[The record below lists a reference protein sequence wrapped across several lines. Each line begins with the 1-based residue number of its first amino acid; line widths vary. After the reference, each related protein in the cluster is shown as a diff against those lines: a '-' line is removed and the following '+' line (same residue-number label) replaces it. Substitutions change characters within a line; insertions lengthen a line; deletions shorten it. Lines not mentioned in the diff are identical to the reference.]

1 MQFHLNGF
9 SEGDPSRFTAA
20 DGRSDAQGDLP
31 EEVDVLIIG
40 SGPAGLTL
48 AAQLAAYPNISTRI
62 IEQKHEPMTRGQA
75 DGISCR
81 SMEMFNAFGFADRV
95 MREGY
100 WVNETTFWMPSHN
113 NPKQI
118 ERIGRIQD
126 VEEGISEM
134 PHIILNQARVHDLYL
149 DIMRNSPSRL
159 EVDYGHKLLDLQVSN
174 SEESHPVSVTLECKK
189 PGQEDRL
196 KTLRARY
203 VVGCDGA
210 RSLVRTAIGREL
222 VGDYALQAWG
232 VMDILAVT
240 NFPDI
245 RLKTIIKSA
254 NDGNILIIPREGGY
268 LVRIYVELD
277 KLKSRGESSNTTL
290 DQLIATTK
298 QIFSPYS
305 IDVKDV
311 AWWSVYEVGHSVT
324 DKFDDVPARQHS
336 DQLKGTLP
344 HVFIAGDA
352 CHTHSAKAGQGM
364 NVSMGDTFNLGWK
377 LISVLNGLSDPEL
390 LHSYSAE
397 RQSVAQDLIE
407 FDHRWARIISEPID
421 ENEVKTDEAPQFQKH
436 FVEHGRFTA
445 GLTVK
450 YKPSLL
456 TGEAKWQKLATGFEI
471 GGRFHSAS
479 VIRLGDAKSVHIGHT
494 IKADTCWHLYA
505 FADASEPTA
514 QENPITKLCDF
525 LENDPNSPINKH
537 TPAGTDIDSVIST
550 YGIYQQY
557 HRDLDFEATTSLLR
571 PLKGKFQIKDYEKI
585 FCADIISGNDIF
597 DMRGIDR
604 KKGCI
609 VIVRPDQYVA
619 HILPLDAHNELTRF
633 FAGFLLE
640 NN

>member
-9 SEGDPSRFTAA
+9 HEGDPAKFTA
-20 DGRSDAQGDLP
+20 DEGRSVAQGDLP

-48 AAQLAAYPNISTRI
+48 AAQLAAYPEISTRI

-81 SMEMFNAFGFADRV
+81 SVEMFHAFGFADKV
-95 MREGY
+95 MKEGY
-100 WVNETTFWMPSHN
+100 WVNDTTFWRPNQH

-126 VEEGISEM
+126 VEDGISEM
-134 PHIILNQARVHDLYL
+134 PHIILNQARVHDFYL
-149 DIMRNSPSRL
+149 ETMRNSPTRL
-159 EVDYGHKLLDLQVSN
+159 EVDYDLKLSGLQISKI
-174 SEESHPVSVTLECKK
+174 EESHPVNVTLECLNSSQD
-189 PGQEDRL
+189 GQS
-196 KTLRARY
+196 KNLRARY

-210 RSLVRTAIGREL
+210 RSSVRSAIGREL

-232 VMDILAVT
+232 VMDVLAVT
-240 NFPDI
+240 DFPDI
-245 RLKTIIKSA
+245 RLKSIIKSA
-254 NDGNILIIPREGGY
+254 SDGNIIIIPREGGY

-277 KLKSRGESSNTTL
+277 KLQSRGDSKNTTL
-290 DQLIATTK
+290 DQLINTTNR
-298 QIFSPYS
+298 IFSPYS

-324 DKFDDVPARQHS
+324 DKFDEVPTS
-336 DQLKGTLP
+336 KIKDQLP

-377 LISVLNGLSDPEL
+377 LASVLNGISSPKL

-397 RQSVAQDLIE
+397 RQTVAQDLIE

-421 ENEVKTDEAPQFQKH
+421 EKEVAADEAPQFQNH

-450 YKPSLL
+450 YQPSNII
-456 TGEAKWQKLATGFEI
+456 GETKWQELATGFEI
-471 GGRFHSAS
+471 GSRFHSAPA
-479 VIRLGDAKSVHIGHT
+479 VRLGDAKSVHIGHT
-494 IKADTCWHLYA
+494 IRTGTRWHLYA
-505 FADASEPTA
+505 FADASDPTTPD
-514 QENPITKLCDF
+514 NSITKLCDH
-525 LENDPNSPINKH
+525 LENDPDSPINKH
-537 TPAGTDIDSVIST
+537 TPDGADIDSVISI
-550 YGIYQQY
+550 YGVYQQY
-557 HRDLDFEATTSLLR
+557 HRDVDFEATPSLLR

-585 FCADIISGNDIF
+585 FCPETLADRDIF
-597 DMRGIDR
+597 DMRGINR
-604 KKGCI
+604 EKGCM

-619 HILPLDAHNELTRF
+619 HVLPLDAYDELSRF

-640 NN
+640 RK